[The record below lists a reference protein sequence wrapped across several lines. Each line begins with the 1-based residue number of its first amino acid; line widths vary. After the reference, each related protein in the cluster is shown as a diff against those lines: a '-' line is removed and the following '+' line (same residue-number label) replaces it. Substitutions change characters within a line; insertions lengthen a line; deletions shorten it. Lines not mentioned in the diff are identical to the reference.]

1 MASNDY
7 VFIAH
12 WDVPDD
18 IARVYEISI
27 DVENYRAGGHRFT

>member
-12 WDVPDD
+12 WDVPDN

-27 DVENYRAGGHRFT
+27 DVENYPRWWPQVT